1 MELIKVPQSRNG
13 GPYVFRTRLGWCIV
27 GPVNGTKHSS
37 VSCNKIAMRHTA
49 TNQIGEHSFQ
59 SKKEVKE
66 NDKVRFPNNRLQ
78 AQKKFTYL
86 QRIMSRNHHFKND
99 YMKFMKQLMSN
110 GYATESTATA
120 ENGKW
125 WYLPHHGVYNHNRP
139 GKIHVVLDLDAEFQR
154 TLINKSLLPSP
165 DLANQIVG
173 VLLRFREEP
182 VAVTVDFEALYHQ
195 VKIPVKQ
202 RSFLQF
208 LWWKNSDPQ
217 NEVVDDEMTA
227 HVFGGISFPSGSN

>member
-1 MELIKVPQSRNG
+1 
-13 GPYVFRTRLGWCIV
+13 
-27 GPVNGTKHSS
+27 
-37 VSCNKIAMRHTA
+37 MRHTA
-49 TNQIGEHSFQ
+49 TNQVGEHSFQ

-66 NDKVRFPNNRLQ
+66 NDNVRFPNNRLQ
-78 AQKKFTYL
+78 TQKKFTYL

-195 VKIPVKQ
+195 VKIPGKQ

-227 HVFGGISFPSGSN
+227 HVFGGISFPSGSNYALKKTVADNVKKY